1 MSVDNKQP
9 KNLSPRA
16 KSLLK
21 EIQQQEQSAEKMAV
35 REGGVKKQ
43 FMAQWRRLLSRFSPK
58 KVPQKA
64 DNSTVLPEIDSA
76 QGASVAKK
84 SRETKPT
91 LSVFNNNT
99 LRPAIEKLKTFIDP
113 SRQKKQF
120 HSTTYISLSKSSR
133 QPIWA
138 SLMIVVIIIF
148 VLLAY
153 NLFQIYSTKQHID
166 HVRDNVIPDLVSKT
180 NNIKGIISNNQK
192 LEQALSAEINDSL
205 QRFLSLTEVKALLGP
220 IAETFE
226 KKNLAVIDQKVAF
239 NDIPNMVKVLKPT
252 IAEPAADQTFFI
264 AEEEAKKAQELAAR
278 LEKLKAEK
286 RGAGQQTAAASNET
300 KLSKEAV
307 AVLNEKIEKLRKS
320 IPGEIKFM
328 TVTLNLRGEYLDYLR
343 ARDMLINY
351 LPNLSIPMEEIV
363 MNDTNGAIEYRVV
376 YELPYIISQIKSVG
390 KSTTQ
395 EKNNRKLPW

>member
-43 FMAQWRRLLSRFSPK
+43 FMAQWRRLLSRFGPK

-76 QGASVAKK
+76 QGATVAKK

-166 HVRDNVIPDLVSKT
+166 HVRDTVIPDLVSKT

-395 EKNNRKLPW
+395 EKNNRKLP

>member
-1 MSVDNKQP
+1 
-9 KNLSPRA
+9 
-16 KSLLK
+16 
-21 EIQQQEQSAEKMAV
+21 
-35 REGGVKKQ
+35 
-43 FMAQWRRLLSRFSPK
+43 
-58 KVPQKA
+58 
-64 DNSTVLPEIDSA
+64 
-76 QGASVAKK
+76 
-84 SRETKPT
+84 
-91 LSVFNNNT
+91 
-99 LRPAIEKLKTFIDP
+99 
-113 SRQKKQF
+113 
-120 HSTTYISLSKSSR
+120 
-133 QPIWA
+133 
-138 SLMIVVIIIF
+138 
-148 VLLAY
+148 
-153 NLFQIYSTKQHID
+153 
-166 HVRDNVIPDLVSKT
+166 
-180 NNIKGIISNNQK
+180 
-192 LEQALSAEINDSL
+192 
-205 QRFLSLTEVKALLGP
+205 
-220 IAETFE
+220 
-226 KKNLAVIDQKVAF
+226 
-239 NDIPNMVKVLKPT
+239 MVKVLKPT

-395 EKNNRKLPW
+395 EKNNRKLP

>member
-43 FMAQWRRLLSRFSPK
+43 FMAQWRRLLSRFGPK

-76 QGASVAKK
+76 QGATVAKK

-166 HVRDNVIPDLVSKT
+166 HVRDTVIPDLVSKT

>member
-1 MSVDNKQP
+1 
-9 KNLSPRA
+9 
-16 KSLLK
+16 
-21 EIQQQEQSAEKMAV
+21 
-35 REGGVKKQ
+35 
-43 FMAQWRRLLSRFSPK
+43 
-58 KVPQKA
+58 
-64 DNSTVLPEIDSA
+64 
-76 QGASVAKK
+76 
-84 SRETKPT
+84 
-91 LSVFNNNT
+91 
-99 LRPAIEKLKTFIDP
+99 
-113 SRQKKQF
+113 
-120 HSTTYISLSKSSR
+120 
-133 QPIWA
+133 
-138 SLMIVVIIIF
+138 MIVVIIIF

-166 HVRDNVIPDLVSKT
+166 HVRDTVIPDLVSKT

-264 AEEEAKKAQELAAR
+264 AEEEAKKAQELAAH

-395 EKNNRKLPW
+395 EKNNRKLP

>member
-1 MSVDNKQP
+1 
-9 KNLSPRA
+9 
-16 KSLLK
+16 
-21 EIQQQEQSAEKMAV
+21 
-35 REGGVKKQ
+35 
-43 FMAQWRRLLSRFSPK
+43 
-58 KVPQKA
+58 
-64 DNSTVLPEIDSA
+64 
-76 QGASVAKK
+76 
-84 SRETKPT
+84 
-91 LSVFNNNT
+91 
-99 LRPAIEKLKTFIDP
+99 
-113 SRQKKQF
+113 
-120 HSTTYISLSKSSR
+120 
-133 QPIWA
+133 
-138 SLMIVVIIIF
+138 MIVVIIIF

-166 HVRDNVIPDLVSKT
+166 HVRDTVIPDLVSKT

-395 EKNNRKLPW
+395 EKIIGNYHDKIPTNNGPFLGKFSFFRKHNAIGKNCSLRKRIESIARPL